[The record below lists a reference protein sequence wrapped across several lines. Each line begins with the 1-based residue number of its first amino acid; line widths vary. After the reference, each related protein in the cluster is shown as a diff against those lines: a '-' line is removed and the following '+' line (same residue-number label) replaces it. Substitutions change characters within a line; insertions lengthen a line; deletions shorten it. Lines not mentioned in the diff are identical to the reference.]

1 MCDINPLFFNF
12 HLPKRVVVKH
22 LRLSNFSRWGF
33 KCLMRGTFYT
43 RLELGVVEPQNWN
56 LFELC
61 TQTAATV
68 DDQGQN
74 SFGETI
80 PGTQL
85 IRAKYKNMEW
95 SAN

>member
-1 MCDINPLFFNF
+1 
-12 HLPKRVVVKH
+12 
-22 LRLSNFSRWGF
+22 
-33 KCLMRGTFYT
+33 MRGTFYT

-56 LFELC
+56 LYELC
-61 TQTAATV
+61 TQTATV

-80 PGTQL
+80 PGTPL
-85 IRAKYKNMEW
+85 IQAKYKNMEW

>member
-1 MCDINPLFFNF
+1 
-12 HLPKRVVVKH
+12 
-22 LRLSNFSRWGF
+22 
-33 KCLMRGTFYT
+33 MRGTFYT

-61 TQTAATV
+61 TQTATV

-80 PGTQL
+80 LGTQL
-85 IRAKYKNMEW
+85 SFGQSIRTWNGVQIELSCGLECFMRKR
-95 SAN
+95 